1 LFVQGPVIEPEGRQ
15 EAGPE
20 GFQNDVRCR
29 RQAPEKLAAVSSVQI
44 EGDATLG
51 RVVIPEGRTA
61 LRVGDVIEERPN
73 MAGGLAT
80 GGFDLDN
87 IGPEIAEK
95 LAAELAGLIRE
106 LQDSQAQQRDK
117 PQPTK
122 TVWAIGSMEWLAEQ
136 KEAGGTAA
144 SAAAP
149 LSLAANRATRATT

>member
-1 LFVQGPVIEPEGRQ
+1 
-15 EAGPE
+15 
-20 GFQNDVRCR
+20 
-29 RQAPEKLAAVSSVQI
+29 
-44 EGDATLG
+44 
-51 RVVIPEGRTA
+51 
-61 LRVGDVIEERPN
+61 VGDVIEERPN
-73 MAGGLAT
+73 MAGGLTT

-136 KEAGGTAA
+136 KEAG
-144 SAAAP
+144 
-149 LSLAANRATRATT
+149 